1 MPDGNCDLLQG
12 TSPDFNQDPFLSEKE
27 AAVYLD
33 VSLATI
39 RRRRYEG
46 TGPRYIRFGE
56 IRYRRS
62 WLDEFA
68 TTNQC
73 QKKEPD
79 NNNQV
84 AGSRVQPAR
93 AKDRST

>member
-68 TTNQC
+68 AANQC

-79 NNNQV
+79 NNNQA
-84 AGSRVQPAR
+84 AGSHVR
-93 AKDRST
+93 ATRAQNRTA